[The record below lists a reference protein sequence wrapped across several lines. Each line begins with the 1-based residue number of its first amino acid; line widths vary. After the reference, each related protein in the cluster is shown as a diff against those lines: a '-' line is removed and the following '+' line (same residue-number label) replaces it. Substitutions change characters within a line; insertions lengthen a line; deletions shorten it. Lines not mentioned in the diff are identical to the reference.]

1 MAHIPAEQ
9 RKQDFIEAAVRVI
22 AEQGVRGA
30 TTRKIAEA
38 ADAPLATLHYCFQT
52 KENLFF
58 AVFQHLAEELVVEPA
73 DESSGTGLRN
83 AALKIMTNTMDWT
96 VAHDDYARAQYDLYL
111 WAMRQEG
118 KDAGL
123 AVQVY
128 DLFINQFSQILKASA
143 LPGEDA
149 TLVKPLS
156 RVMLAM
162 LDGLTMQWNGHHDKK
177 RLRADLD
184 LANAMIDA
192 FLVKSEV
199 AAAV

>member
-73 DESSGTGLRN
+73 DESSGTGLRD
-83 AALKIMTNTMDWT
+83 AAVKLMTNTMDWT

-128 DLFINQFSQILKASA
+128 DLFIDQFSQVLKAS
-143 LPGEDA
+143 LRPGEDA
-149 TLVKPLS
+149 SLIKPLA

>member
-9 RKQDFIEAAVRVI
+9 RKQEFIEAAVRVI

-58 AVFQHLAEELVVEPA
+58 AVFQHLAEELVVQPA
-73 DESSGTGLRN
+73 DEASGMGMRDTAVKL
-83 AALKIMTNTMDWT
+83 MTNTMDWT

-118 KDAGL
+118 KEAGL

-128 DLFINQFSQILKASA
+128 DLFIDQFSQVLKAS
-143 LPGEDA
+143 LRPGENGS
-149 TLVKPLS
+149 LVKPLS

-184 LANAMIDA
+184 LARDMIDA

-199 AAAV
+199 GVAV